1 MPEPVLPILGH
12 VCILNQAPSSITL
25 IPIVFDMNEPFPN
38 QDIGGLDPFSMS
50 SNVSPYA
57 KSLSSSPPQPMFSP
71 EQRELKR
78 QRDQARRESKTKQR
92 RDRSASNSYTASQK
106 TTPDLIP
113 RTLVNFSSTMAPSSL
128 PAECSPTFA
137 NTSYMPPLAP
147 QMSSSESPELF
158 GAPFPLYVDC
168 CHGNMGNDAKTNADI
183 ILGSLMI
190 LVLAH
195 S

>member
-1 MPEPVLPILGH
+1 MPELALPTNGH
-12 VCILNQAPSSITL
+12 VCLLHYALSLMIL
-25 IPIVFDMNEPFPN
+25 IPTVFDTNEPYPN
-38 QDIGGLDPFSMS
+38 QDMEVLDPFSLS

-92 RDRSASNSYTASQK
+92 RDRSASYSYTASQK

-128 PAECSPTFA
+128 PADCSPNFA
-137 NTSYMPPLAP
+137 HTSYMPSLAP
-147 QMSSSESPELF
+147 QMSTSESPELF
-158 GAPFPLYVDC
+158 GAPFPLYVDFF
-168 CHGNMGNDAKTNADI
+168 HENMRKQIVDI
-183 ILGSLMI
+183 LLESLMT

-195 S
+195 L

>member
-1 MPEPVLPILGH
+1 
-12 VCILNQAPSSITL
+12 
-25 IPIVFDMNEPFPN
+25 MNETYPN
-38 QDIGGLDPFSMS
+38 QDMVGLDPFSMPSTIS
-50 SNVSPYA
+50 SYA
-57 KSLSSSPPQPMFSP
+57 KSISSSPPQPMFSP

-137 NTSYMPPLAP
+137 DTSYMPSLGP
-147 QMSSSESPELF
+147 QISSSESPELF
-158 GAPFPLYVDC
+158 GAPF
-168 CHGNMGNDAKTNADI
+168 
-183 ILGSLMI
+183 SL
-190 LVLAH
+190 
-195 S
+195 

>member
-1 MPEPVLPILGH
+1 MLELALPTHGH
-12 VCILNQAPSSITL
+12 VCILSQAPSSVIL
-25 IPIVFDMNEPFPN
+25 IPIVFDMSEPYTN
-38 QDIGGLDPFSMS
+38 QDMGGLDPFSMS

-113 RTLVNFSSTMAPSSL
+113 KTLVNYSSTMAPSL

-137 NTSYMPPLAP
+137 NTSYMPSLAP

-158 GAPFPLYVDC
+158 GAPFPLYVNS
-168 CHGNMGNDAKTNADI
+168 CHENIAKTNANI
-183 ILGSLMI
+183 VLESLTI
-190 LVLAH
+190 LVLARL
-195 S
+195 